1 MIIRNGD
8 HEPAVSEVVAVILLV
23 AVTVI
28 LSAIIAAFTFGL
40 AGNAPIFHSIAITAG
55 QFNTTHIAVSYGG
68 GPDQKMLTALN
79 ITWPSGV
86 QQDIAPPRVGD
97 IYTAARIT
105 PGNDR
110 VLVVG
115 RFTDNRD
122 QVLLDTLV

>member
-1 MIIRNGD
+1 MYSED
-8 HEPAVSEVVAVILLV
+8 HGVQDIALIVIASSEIVPVDK
-23 AVTVI
+23 TD
-28 LSAIIAAFTFGL
+28 S
-40 AGNAPIFHSIAITAG
+40 
-55 QFNTTHIAVSYGG
+55 THIAVSYGG
-68 GPDQKMLTALN
+68 GPDQKMLSALI

-86 QQDIAPPRVGD
+86 QQDISAPQVGD

>member
-1 MIIRNGD
+1 MQQGD
-8 HEPAVSEVVAVILLV
+8 HESAVSEVVAVILLV

-40 AGNAPIFHSIAITAG
+40 AGSAPVFHSIAITVG

-97 IYTAARIT
+97 VYTAVRIT